1 MPASPGIATDSSAA
15 SRIRPVGDRISLETL
30 EGPREYVVDQIRI
43 VSPNDVGVLSPTKD
57 STLTLVTCYPF
68 YFVGDAPQRYI
79 VRAQV
84 RPDLSTV
91 TASR

>member
-1 MPASPGIATDSSAA
+1 
-15 SRIRPVGDRISLETL
+15 
-30 EGPREYVVDQIRI
+30 
-43 VSPNDVGVLSPTKD
+43 
-57 STLTLVTCYPF
+57 VTCYPF